1 MVALKVM
8 DDWFSVKRFSDGV
21 RLIQEQGI
29 VLGYGCN
36 IWLVE
41 GRDQNLIIDAGSGLR
56 SLTEEVAAISEKPVT
71 AVLTHAHY
79 DHAGGLHEFERR
91 LAHKAERDILE
102 APNRQN
108 TMIDEFVRAD
118 QFVAL
123 PFAGFDV
130 AQYTIQPSPPSGFI
144 DEGDV
149 IDLGDRVF
157 RVMHVP
163 GHSPGSIALFEEASG
178 ILFSGDALYD
188 GELYDNYYHSDPDM
202 MMASMERLAKL
213 AVSVVHGGHFDSFSA
228 ARMAE
233 IADAFLAGGMRGELP
248 PVS

>member
-1 MVALKVM
+1 MTALKVL
-8 DDWFSVKRFSDGV
+8 DDWFSITSFSDGV

-29 VLGYGCN
+29 VPGYGCN

-56 SLTEEVAAISEKPVT
+56 SLTGEVAAISEKPVT

-79 DHAGGLHEFERR
+79 DHAGGLHEFKRC

-102 APNRQN
+102 APTRQN
-108 TMIDEFVRAD
+108 TMIEEFVRAD

-130 AQYTIQPSPPSGFI
+130 AQYRIQPSPPSGFI

-188 GELYDNYYHSDPDM
+188 GELYDTYYHSDPDM

-233 IADAFLAGGMRGELP
+233 IADAFLAGGMRGEMP